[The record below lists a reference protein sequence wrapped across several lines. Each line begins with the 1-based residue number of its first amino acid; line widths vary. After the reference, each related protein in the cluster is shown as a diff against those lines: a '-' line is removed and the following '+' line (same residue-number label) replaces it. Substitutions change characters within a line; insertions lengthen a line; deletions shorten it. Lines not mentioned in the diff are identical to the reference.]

1 MTVVITCPNCQHRN
15 RVPTAA
21 KGVPRCGK
29 CKQPLPWIVDAGDQ
43 DFAEVVEQGTMPVL
57 VDVWAPWCGPCRLV
71 SPVLEELAIE
81 RAGEVKLVRV
91 NADEAPA
98 VSQRFN
104 VASIPTLLV
113 LRDGQVVAE
122 RIGAAPATALRP
134 WLRDA
139 LTKEAAR

>member
-1 MTVVITCPNCQHRN
+1 MTVVTCSNCQHRN
-15 RVPTAA
+15 RIPAAA

-29 CKQPLPWIVDAGDQ
+29 CRQPLPWIVDAGDQ

-57 VDVWAPWCGPCRLV
+57 IDVWAPWCGPCLLI

-81 RAGEVKLVRV
+81 KAGEVKLVRV
-91 NADEAPA
+91 NADKAPG

-104 VASIPTLLV
+104 ITSIPTLLV

-122 RIGAAPATALRP
+122 RIGTASSSALRP

-139 LTKEAAR
+139 ITKTPAK